1 MIKTNKIYSFT
12 KEDLDGVIKIEN
24 RCHLTPWTNKNF
36 IDSYDTKNVF
46 KVLKNET
53 DIIGYYI
60 ALFASDECELL
71 NITVKSGLQK
81 KGFGQ
86 LLLEDLLNECR
97 KKNIV
102 NIFLEVRRSN
112 SLAIRLYE
120 NNGFNEV
127 GVRNNYYQ
135 NRDGKED
142 AILMGLTI

>member
-1 MIKTNKIYSFT
+1 MIKTNKIDFFT
-12 KEDLDGVIKIEN
+12 KKDLGGVVKIEN
-24 RCHLTPWTNKNF
+24 RCQLTPWTNKNF
-36 IDSYDTKNVF
+36 IDSYEAKNLF

-60 ALFASDECELL
+60 AIFASDECELL
-71 NITVKSGLQK
+71 NITVKPGLQK

-86 LLLEDLLNECR
+86 LMLKDFFNECR
-97 KKNIV
+97 KANIT

-120 NNGFNEV
+120 YNGFNEV

-142 AILMGLTI
+142 AILMGLAI

>member
-1 MIKTNKIYSFT
+1 MIKTNKIHSFT
-12 KEDLDGVIKIEN
+12 KEDLDGVVKIEN

-36 IDSYDTKNVF
+36 IDSYDAKNLF

-60 ALFASDECELL
+60 AIFASDECELL
-71 NITVKSGLQK
+71 NITVKPGLQK

-86 LLLEDLLNECR
+86 LMLKDFFNECR
-97 KKNIV
+97 KANTT

-120 NNGFNEV
+120 YNGFNEV

-135 NRDGKED
+135 NRGGKED
-142 AILMGLTI
+142 AILMGLAL